1 MKVLK
6 FFLFLVVFSIASQAF
21 GQNSSEL
28 KRRKDALTREIESL
42 NKSLNQTSSSKR
54 LSLKQ
59 IKTLNA
65 QIHLREEKINTINSE
80 VHLLDHQISDNT
92 NTVHSLQSQLDQLK
106 KEYAAMVLFAF
117 KNQNAYNKLMFIF
130 ASQDFNQAYKRLKYL
145 QQVGE
150 YRKKQA
156 DYIQKTQKDLHIKIV
171 ELDENKQEKNHLLT
185 SQEKEKQTLGKEKNN
200 QSKVLT
206 GLSKQEKDLK
216 KEITRKQKETAT
228 LNRAIQNAIRREIEE
243 ENKRAEAVARAAA
256 AKAKAE
262 NREAPAVKT
271 VSKGSGILAATP
283 ESAKL
288 SSDFLGNR
296 GRLPYPVAS
305 GFITE
310 GFGRH
315 SYGSNVTLENNGVD
329 IKTAQGSSVRA
340 VFSGEVRKVFNVGGS
355 YVVMIRHGE
364 YFTTYSNL
372 RSVSVSVGQKV
383 GIKQTIGTVI
393 TDPNDGTTEVHFEIW
408 KGVNPVDPSAWLA
421 N

>member
-1 MKVLK
+1 MKVLN
-6 FFLFLVVFSIASQAF
+6 FFLFLIVFSIAGQAF
-21 GQNSSEL
+21 GQSSADL
-28 KRRKDALTREIESL
+28 KRRKDALSREIESL
-42 NKSLNQTSSSKR
+42 NRSLNQTSSSKK

-59 IKTLNA
+59 IKALNA
-65 QIHLREEKINTINSE
+65 QIQLRQEKINTINSE
-80 VHLLDHQISDNT
+80 VRLLENQISENN
-92 NTVHSLQSQLDQLK
+92 NTVHTLQSQLEKLK
-106 KEYAAMVLFAF
+106 KEYADMVLFAF
-117 KNQNAYNKLMFIF
+117 KNQNAYSKLMFIF
-130 ASQDFNQAYKRLKYL
+130 ASRDFNQAYKRLKYV

-156 DYIQKTQKDLHIKIV
+156 NYIEETQKNLHVKIGQ
-171 ELDENKQEKNHLLT
+171 LDQNKKQKNNLLND
-185 SQEKEKQTLGKEKNN
+185 QQNEKQTLGKEKNT

-206 GLSKQEKDLK
+206 GLSRQESNLK
-216 KEITRKQKETAT
+216 KEITRKQKETGI
-228 LNRAIQNAIRREIEE
+228 LNRAIQTAIRREIEA
-243 ENKRAEAVARAAA
+243 ENKRIAAAAAAAA

-262 NREAPAVKT
+262 NREAPKVKA

-288 SSDFLGNR
+288 SSEFLDNR

-329 IKTAQGSSVRA
+329 IKTAAGSSVRS

-383 GIKQTIGTVI
+383 GIKQAIGTVI

-408 KGVNPVDPSAWLA
+408 KGTSPVNPSSWLA